1 MKNEHYFKIHGW
13 MINRLHLKGAAL
25 LVYARIYSLTAAKKA
40 YSGRIKEIPE
50 DVPISRAM
58 AFQAVKN
65 LKEKGLLHEDENGGL
80 WAVIQSQNETIQSQN
95 ETIQSQNETIQSQ
108 NETEKAPP
116 ATLLTKSLDKKDKR
130 EDSPPTPSH
139 EHSVDDLARAYAE
152 KCPQLRQIG
161 TMTAERWQMAETLL
175 RSYGWAEIVRTFETA
190 NASRFLAGHGPRG
203 WVASFDWLASPGNF
217 AKVADGNYT
226 DEPNGRGYV
235 PQYIYDQEAGQYDD
249 ERASEEELEEIRKHM
264 NQED

>member
-25 LVYARIYSLTAAKKA
+25 LVYARIYSLTAVKKA
-40 YSGRIKEIPE
+40 YSGQIKEIPE
-50 DVPISRAM
+50 DVPISRTQ
-58 AFQAVKN
+58 AFQVVRD
-65 LKEKGLLHEDENGGL
+65 LKKAGLLYADETGGL
-80 WAVIQSQNETIQSQN
+80 WAVIQSQNETIQSEN
-95 ETIQSQNETIQSQ
+95 RTIQSENRTK
-108 NETEKAPP
+108 NNRVP
-116 ATLLTKSLDKKDKR
+116 TLLTKSLDKKDKR

-139 EHSVDDLARAYAE
+139 EHSVDDLALAYAE

-161 TMTAERWQMAETLL
+161 TMTAERRQMAETLL
-175 RSYGWAEIVRTFETA
+175 RNYGWAEIVRTFETA
-190 NASRFLAGHGPRG
+190 NASRFLTGHGPRG

-226 DEPNGRGYV
+226 DEPKGRSYV